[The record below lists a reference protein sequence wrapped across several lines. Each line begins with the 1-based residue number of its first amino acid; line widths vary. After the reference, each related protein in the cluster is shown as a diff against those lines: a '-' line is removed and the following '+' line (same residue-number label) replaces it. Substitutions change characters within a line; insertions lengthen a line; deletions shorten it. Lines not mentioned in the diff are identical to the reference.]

1 MGSGLGEDRAG
12 GLRDEGRLR
21 RGRDTHGLSP
31 GLFIHWRKRSD
42 TRLWH
47 AGSPLEQ
54 AVLMAF
60 ASLYLPGRALAQLL
74 GPDSGPDA
82 PADPRLQAGPAK
94 AAARPVLWVPPWPCA
109 LDSQWW
115 GGTGAG
121 PGPSPSSHT
130 QNLND
135 RVGKTTAEF

>member
-94 AAARPVLWVPPWPCA
+94 AAARPVLWVPLGPVPWTA
-109 LDSQWW
+109 S
-115 GGTGAG
+115 GGGAQG
-121 PGPSPSSHT
+121 PAQGPVPAPT
-130 QNLND
+130 P
-135 RVGKTTAEF
+135 RT